1 MNIEFTVFNE
11 EDDYKSI
18 NQRKWVIDKDI
29 HYGVFGEFFFH
40 ISSNKDFPMYLQD
53 YSIINPVCFKFCDKN
68 YTRCIYLFLD
78 QKWLKNELKLPIDE
92 VALVAPYLCK
102 EWSKDKHI
110 ISNKFNI
117 LWEQLSLS
125 TSNILF
131 FRAFIYDLIYRV
143 IDEIENSINVC
154 QENEYYRKEKRKIEQ
169 VVERVIQNVHLP
181 IPKLEQFAQEVG
193 MSVSK
198 FKVLFKKIYGQ
209 SPYQYLLEHKL
220 VYARKMYQTGEYTLS
235 QIALKIGYS
244 HISGF
249 TKIYKKRFNE
259 R

>member
-1 MNIEFTVFNE
+1 M
-11 EDDYKSI
+11 
-18 NQRKWVIDKDI
+18 
-29 HYGVFGEFFFH
+29 
-40 ISSNKDFPMYLQD
+40 
-53 YSIINPVCFKFCDKN
+53 
-68 YTRCIYLFLD
+68 
-78 QKWLKNELKLPIDE
+78 KLPIDE
-92 VALVAPYLCK
+92 VMLVAPHLCK

-110 ISNKFNI
+110 ISNKFNL

-125 TSNILF
+125 TSNFLF

-154 QENEYYRKEKRKIEQ
+154 NENAYYRKEKRKIEQ
-169 VVERVIQNVHLP
+169 VVERAIQNVHSP
-181 IPKLEQFAQEVG
+181 IPRLEQFAQEVG

-198 FKVLFKKIYGQ
+198 FKILFKKIYGQ
-209 SPYQYLLEHKL
+209 SPYQYILEHKL